1 MVLVRLFRYHSALSI
16 SPGQIMFSTSPCL
29 KFPIYSRLLITI
41 MIALT
46 LFSVSGCKKDKNIED
61 TRPASEIYAEAKR
74 YMISQNWGRAI
85 QAYQILSTRFPFGRY
100 TEQAQLELAY
110 CYHKGGNSEAALS
123 TTDRFIR
130 TYPSHP
136 NVDYAFYIRGLTNY
150 EQRVGFMERMMP
162 SRVRDRDQTAA
173 RESFRDFD
181 ELIRRFPDSR
191 YAPDARQ
198 RMVFLRNNLSF
209 YELDV
214 ARYYMRRKAY
224 VAAANRARYA
234 LENYPGS
241 PELGNALEIL
251 HVSYTEMGLPELA
264 EDTMKVLVLNYPD
277 HPYVTG
283 DSKHGLFR
291 KLWPFGKD
299 QEPAR

>member
-1 MVLVRLFRYHSALSI
+1 ML
-16 SPGQIMFSTSPCL
+16 STSSSL
-29 KFPIYSRLLITI
+29 KFPIYSRLLISLL
-41 MIALT
+41 IALMMVM
-46 LFSVSGCKKDKNIED
+46 VSGCRKDNKVD
-61 TRPASEIYAEAKR
+61 GRDASAMYSDAKG
-74 YMISQNWGRAI
+74 YLDSQNWGRAI
-85 QAYQILSTRFPFGRY
+85 QAYQVLATRFPFGRY

-110 CYHKGGNSEAALS
+110 AYHKGGAPEAALS
-123 TTDRFIR
+123 TADRFIR

-224 VAAANRARYA
+224 VASANRARYA
-234 LENYPGS
+234 IETYPGS

-283 DSKHGLFR
+283 DTQGFWG

-299 QEPAR
+299 

>member
-1 MVLVRLFRYHSALSI
+1 MFPASSSVKFSI
-16 SPGQIMFSTSPCL
+16 VP
-29 KFPIYSRLLITI
+29 RLLISI
-41 MIALT
+41 LIAST
-46 LFSVSGCKKDKNIED
+46 LALASGCNKDKD
-61 TRPASEIYAEAKR
+61 ADPGLSASEMYEQAKKYLDAHNWRRATYEYQRLTTR
-74 YMISQNWGRAI
+74 Y
-85 QAYQILSTRFPFGRY
+85 PFGQY

-110 CYHKGGNSEAALS
+110 AYHKGGQPEAALS
-123 TTDRFIR
+123 TADRFIR

-136 NVDYAFYIRGLTNY
+136 NVDYAYYIRGLTNY
-150 EQRVGFMERMMP
+150 EQRVGFMERLMP

-173 RESFRDFD
+173 RESLRDFN

-214 ARYYMRRKAY
+214 ARYYLRRKAY

-234 LENYPGS
+234 IETYPGS

-251 HVSYTEMGLPELA
+251 HVCYTEMGMPDLA

-283 DSKHGLFR
+283 DR
-291 KLWPFGKD
+291 KKGFFARLWPFGD
-299 QEPAR
+299 D

>member
-1 MVLVRLFRYHSALSI
+1 ML
-16 SPGQIMFSTSPCL
+16 STSPSL
-29 KFPIYSRLLITI
+29 KFPIYSRLLTGI
-41 MIALT
+41 MIAFMLIT
-46 LFSVSGCKKDKNIED
+46 VSGCKKDRRIND
-61 TRPASEIYAEAKR
+61 GRPASEMYADAKK
-74 YMISQNWGRAI
+74 YMESQNWGRAI
-85 QAYQILSTRFPFGRY
+85 QSYQQLSTRFPFGRY

-110 CYHKGGNSEAALS
+110 VYHKGGQPEAALS
-123 TTDRFIR
+123 TADRFIR

-136 NVDYAFYIRGLTNY
+136 NVDYAYYIRGLTNY

-181 ELIRRFPDSR
+181 ELVRRFPDSR

-214 ARYYMRRKAY
+214 ARYYLRRKAY
-224 VAAANRARYA
+224 VASASRARYA
-234 LENYPGS
+234 LETYPGS
-241 PELGNALEIL
+241 PEMGNALEIL
-251 HVSYTEMGLPELA
+251 HISYTEMGLPELA
-264 EDTMKVLVLNYPD
+264 EDAMRVLVLNYPD

-283 DSKHGLFR
+283 ESGGFFR

-299 QEPAR
+299 

>member
-1 MVLVRLFRYHSALSI
+1 MALSRPFRYHSAFNILSGLKMFPATPRARI
-16 SPGQIMFSTSPCL
+16 SGKSKLLATAMIAVM
-29 KFPIYSRLLITI
+29 LIT
-41 MIALT
+41 
-46 LFSVSGCKKDKNIED
+46 VSGCRKDKDIENNK
-61 TRPASEIYAEAKR
+61 PAAEMYEDAKR
-74 YMISQNWGRAI
+74 YLNGQNWQRAI
-85 QAYQILSTRFPFGRY
+85 NQYQQLSTRYPFGRY

-110 CYHKGGNSEAALS
+110 AYHKGGRPEAALS
-123 TTDRFIR
+123 TADRFIR

-173 RESFRDFD
+173 REAFRDFD

-214 ARYYMRRKAY
+214 ARYYLRRKAY
-224 VAAANRARYA
+224 VASANRARYA
-234 LENYPGS
+234 IETYPGS

-283 DSKHGLFR
+283 EKDEGFFR
-291 KLWPFGKD
+291 RMWPFGKD
-299 QEPAR
+299 

>member
-1 MVLVRLFRYHSALSI
+1 MVLVGLFRYHSAFCI
-16 SPGQIMFSTSPCL
+16 SLGLNMFSTSTSQ
-29 KFPIYSRLLITI
+29 KFPIYSRLLIFVLI
-41 MIALT
+41 SLMMAA
-46 LFSVSGCKKDKNIED
+46 VSGCRKDDKAD
-61 TRPASEIYAEAKR
+61 GRDASTMYNEAKG
-74 YMISQNWGRAI
+74 YLESQNWGRAI
-85 QAYQILSTRFPFGRY
+85 QTYQGLATRYPFGRY

-110 CYHKGGNSEAALS
+110 AYHKAGAPEMALS
-123 TTDRFIR
+123 TADRFIR

-136 NVDYAFYIRGLTNY
+136 NVDYAYYIRGLTNY

-181 ELIRRFPDSR
+181 ELVRRFPNSR

-214 ARYYMRRKAY
+214 ARYYLRRKAY
-224 VAAANRARYA
+224 VAAANRARFA
-234 LENYPGS
+234 IETYPGS

-251 HVSYTEMGLPELA
+251 HISYTEMGLPELA

-283 DSKHGLFR
+283 DTEGFWG

-299 QEPAR
+299 

>member
-1 MVLVRLFRYHSALSI
+1 MTALMLV
-16 SPGQIMFSTSPCL
+16 T
-29 KFPIYSRLLITI
+29 
-41 MIALT
+41 
-46 LFSVSGCKKDKNIED
+46 VSGCKKDRDID
-61 TRPASEIYAEAKR
+61 DGRSAEEMYTTAKG
-74 YMISQNWGRAI
+74 YLDNQNWGRAVNG
-85 QAYQILSTRFPFGRY
+85 YQTLATRYPFGRY

-110 CYHKGGNSEAALS
+110 AYHKGGNPEAALS
-123 TTDRFIR
+123 TADRFIR

-150 EQRVGFMERMMP
+150 EMRVGFMERLMP

-224 VAAANRARYA
+224 VASAARARYA
-234 LENYPGS
+234 IENYPGS
-241 PELGNALEIL
+241 PELGDALEIL

-264 EDTMKVLVLNYPD
+264 EGAMEVLALNYPD

-283 DSKHGLFR
+283 ETEKTFWNR
-291 KLWPFGKD
+291 LWPFGKD
-299 QEPAR
+299 

>member
-1 MVLVRLFRYHSALSI
+1 MSSSSFALKS
-16 SPGQIMFSTSPCL
+16 S
-29 KFPIYSRLLITI
+29 IYSRLLIGVLA
-41 MIALT
+41 ALMLVT
-46 LFSVSGCKKDKNIED
+46 VSGCKKDKNID
-61 TRPASEIYAEAKR
+61 DGRSAEEMYTAAKG
-74 YMISQNWGRAI
+74 YLNAQNWGRAVN
-85 QAYQILSTRFPFGRY
+85 QYQMLSTRYPFGRY

-110 CYHKGGNSEAALS
+110 VYHKSGNPEAALA
-123 TTDRFIR
+123 TADRFIR

-136 NVDYAFYIRGLTNY
+136 NVDYAYYIRGLTNY
-150 EQRVGFMERMMP
+150 EMRVGFMERLMP

-181 ELIRRFPDSR
+181 ELIKRFPDSR

-214 ARYYMRRKAY
+214 ARYYIRRKAY
-224 VAAANRARYA
+224 VASAARARYA
-234 LENYPGS
+234 IENYPGS
-241 PELGNALEIL
+241 PELGDALEIL

-264 EDTMKVLVLNYPD
+264 EDTMKVLALNYPD

-283 DSKHGLFR
+283 DSKKGFWN
-291 KLWPFGKD
+291 KMWPFGKD
-299 QEPAR
+299 

>member
-1 MVLVRLFRYHSALSI
+1 
-16 SPGQIMFSTSPCL
+16 
-29 KFPIYSRLLITI
+29 
-41 MIALT
+41 MIALMMI
-46 LFSVSGCKKDKNIED
+46 SVTGCKKDKNID
-61 TRPASEIYAEAKR
+61 DGRTASEMYDSAKG
-74 YMISQNWGRAI
+74 YLDSKNWGRAV
-85 QAYQILSTRFPFGRY
+85 QAYQGLATRYPFGRY

-110 CYHKGGNSEAALS
+110 AYHKSGNPEAALS
-123 TTDRFIR
+123 IADRFIR

-224 VAAANRARYA
+224 VAAANRARFA
-234 LENYPGS
+234 IENYPGS

-264 EDTMKVLVLNYPD
+264 EDTMSVLVLNYPD

-283 DSKHGLFR
+283 ESRDGFWN

-299 QEPAR
+299 

>member
-1 MVLVRLFRYHSALSI
+1 MVLVGLFRYHSAFCI
-16 SPGQIMFSTSPCL
+16 SSGQNMLSTSPSL
-29 KFPIYSRLLITI
+29 KFPICSRLLIFVI
-41 MIALT
+41 IALMLT
-46 LFSVSGCKKDKNIED
+46 TVTACRKDKNID
-61 TRPASEIYAEAKR
+61 DGRQASELYNEAKR
-74 YMISQNWGRAI
+74 YLEAKNWGRAI
-85 QAYQILSTRFPFGRY
+85 QSYQTLSTRFPFGRY

-110 CYHKGGNSEAALS
+110 AYHKGGKPEAALS
-123 TTDRFIR
+123 SADRFIR

-214 ARYYMRRKAY
+214 ARYYLRRKAY
-224 VAAANRARYA
+224 VASANRARYA
-234 LENYPGS
+234 IETYPGS

-251 HVSYTEMGLPELA
+251 HISYTEMGLPELA
-264 EDTMKVLVLNYPD
+264 EDTMRVLVLNYPD

-283 DSKHGLFR
+283 ETGGFFR

-299 QEPAR
+299 

>member
-1 MVLVRLFRYHSALSI
+1 MLSTL
-16 SPGQIMFSTSPCL
+16 TSL
-29 KFPIYSRLLITI
+29 KLQTASRLPVLI
-41 MIALT
+41 MISFMMILA
-46 LFSVSGCKKDKNIED
+46 SGCSKDKNID
-61 TRPASEIYAEAKR
+61 DGRSASEMYDTAKK
-74 YMISQNWGRAI
+74 YLVQQNWGRAV
-85 QAYQILSTRFPFGRY
+85 QAYQQLSTRFPFGRF

-110 CYHKGGNSEAALS
+110 AYYKGGNPEAALS
-123 TTDRFIR
+123 TADRFIR

-136 NVDYAFYIRGLTNY
+136 NVDYAYYVRGLTNY
-150 EQRVGFMERMMP
+150 DQRVGFMERMMP

-214 ARYYMRRKAY
+214 ARYYLRRKAY
-224 VAAANRARYA
+224 VASANRARYA
-234 LENYPGS
+234 IENFPGS

-251 HVSYTEMGLPELA
+251 HISYTEMGLPELA
-264 EDTMKVLVLNYPD
+264 ADTMKVLVTNYPD

-283 DSKHGLFR
+283 ERDRSFWS
-291 KLWPFGKD
+291 KLWPFGKND
-299 QEPAR
+299 

>member
-1 MVLVRLFRYHSALSI
+1 MFLSI
-16 SPGQIMFSTSPCL
+16 PSL
-29 KFPIYSRLLITI
+29 KSSFTLKLLVGILT
-41 MIALT
+41 ALMLVT
-46 LFSVSGCKKDKNIED
+46 VSGCKKDKNVED
-61 TRPASEIYAEAKR
+61 GRSAEEMYETAKA
-74 YMISQNWGRAI
+74 YLVAQNWGRAI
-85 QAYQILSTRFPFGRY
+85 NGYQTLSTRYPFGRY

-110 CYHKGGNSEAALS
+110 AYHKGGNPEAALS
-123 TTDRFIR
+123 TADRFIR

-150 EQRVGFMERMMP
+150 EMRVGFMERLMP

-181 ELIRRFPDSR
+181 ELVRRFPDSR

-224 VAAANRARYA
+224 VASAARARYA
-234 LENYPGS
+234 IENYPGS
-241 PELGNALEIL
+241 PELGDALEIL
-251 HVSYTEMGLPELA
+251 AVSYTEMGLPELA
-264 EDTMKVLVLNYPD
+264 EDARNVLALNYPD

-283 DSKHGLFR
+283 ESKKGFWGR
-291 KLWPFGKD
+291 MWPWGKD
-299 QEPAR
+299 

>member
-1 MVLVRLFRYHSALSI
+1 
-16 SPGQIMFSTSPCL
+16 MFLTSPSL
-29 KFPIYSRLLITI
+29 KFTIYSRLLISV
-41 MIALT
+41 MIALMLVT
-46 LFSVSGCKKDKNIED
+46 VTGCRKDKNVAD
-61 TRPASEIYAEAKR
+61 GRQASEMYSEAKR
-74 YMISQNWGRAI
+74 YMEAQNWNRAI
-85 QAYQILSTRFPFGRY
+85 QSYQTLSTRFPFGRY

-110 CYHKGGNSEAALS
+110 AYHKGGNPEAALS
-123 TTDRFIR
+123 TADRFIR

-214 ARYYMRRKAY
+214 ARYYLRRKAY
-224 VAAANRARYA
+224 VASANRAKYA
-234 LENYPGS
+234 IETYPGS
-241 PELGNALEIL
+241 PEMGNALEIL
-251 HVSYTEMGLPELA
+251 HISYTEMGLPELA

-277 HPYVTG
+277 HPYLVG
-283 DSKHGLFR
+283 EKEGFFR
-291 KLWPFGKD
+291 RMWPFGKD
-299 QEPAR
+299 

>member
-1 MVLVRLFRYHSALSI
+1 
-16 SPGQIMFSTSPCL
+16 MFSSSVSLKSPLFC
-29 KFPIYSRLLITI
+29 RLLVVFLT
-41 MIALT
+41 ALMLVT
-46 LFSVSGCKKDKNIED
+46 VSGCKKDKNIDDGRSAEEMYD
-61 TRPASEIYAEAKR
+61 TAKG
-74 YMISQNWGRAI
+74 YLVNQNWQRAI
-85 QAYQILSTRFPFGRY
+85 IGYQNLTTRYPFGRY

-110 CYHKGGNSEAALS
+110 AYHKGGNPEAALS
-123 TTDRFIR
+123 TADRFIR

-150 EQRVGFMERMMP
+150 EQRVGFMERLMP
-162 SRVRDRDQTAA
+162 SRVRDRDQTDA

-214 ARYYMRRKAY
+214 ARYYMRRKAW
-224 VAAANRARYA
+224 VAAAARARYA
-234 LENYPGS
+234 IENYPGS
-241 PELGNALEIL
+241 PELGDALEIL
-251 HVSYTEMGLPELA
+251 AVSYTKMGMPELA
-264 EDTMKVLVLNYPD
+264 EDTMKVLALNYPD

-283 DSKHGLFR
+283 DTKKSFWN

-299 QEPAR
+299 

>member
-1 MVLVRLFRYHSALSI
+1 
-16 SPGQIMFSTSPCL
+16 MFSTSSSL
-29 KFPIYSRLLITI
+29 KFPIYSRLLISLL
-41 MIALT
+41 IALMMVM
-46 LFSVSGCKKDKNIED
+46 VSGCRKDNKD
-61 TRPASEIYAEAKR
+61 DSRDASVMYNEAKS
-74 YMISQNWGRAI
+74 YLEAQNWNRAI

-110 CYHKGGNSEAALS
+110 AYHKGGNPEAALA
-123 TTDRFIR
+123 TADRFIR

-214 ARYYMRRKAY
+214 ARYYLRRKAY
-224 VAAANRARYA
+224 VASANRARYA
-234 LENYPGS
+234 IETYPGS

-251 HVSYTEMGLPELA
+251 HISYTEMGLPELA

-283 DSKHGLFR
+283 ESDHGFFR

-299 QEPAR
+299 

>member
-1 MVLVRLFRYHSALSI
+1 
-16 SPGQIMFSTSPCL
+16 MFLTSPCL
-29 KFPIYSRLLITI
+29 KFPIYTRLLFTV
-41 MIALT
+41 MIALMLIT
-46 LFSVSGCKKDKNIED
+46 VSGCKKDKEIED
-61 TRPASEIYAEAKR
+61 GRTASEMYDEAKH
-74 YMISQNWGRAI
+74 YMLSQNWGRAVH
-85 QAYQILSTRFPFGRY
+85 AYQGLSTRFPFGRF

-110 CYHKGGNSEAALS
+110 AYHKSGNPEAALS
-123 TTDRFIR
+123 TADRFIR

-162 SRVRDRDQTAA
+162 SRVRDRDQTEA
-173 RESFRDFD
+173 RESFRDFN

-191 YAPDARQ
+191 YTPDARQ

-214 ARYYMRRKAY
+214 ARYYLRRKAY
-224 VAAANRARYA
+224 VASANRARYA

-251 HVSYTEMGLPELA
+251 HISYTEMGLPELA

-277 HPYVTG
+277 HPYATG
-283 DSKHGLFR
+283 KSKSGFFS

-299 QEPAR
+299 

>member
-1 MVLVRLFRYHSALSI
+1 MVLLSLFRYHSAFSI
-16 SPGQIMFSTSPCL
+16 SSGQIMLSTSSSV
-29 KFPIYSRLLITI
+29 KSSFHFKLLITVI
-41 MIALT
+41 TALMLVT
-46 LFSVSGCKKDKNIED
+46 VSGCKKDKKFAD
-61 TRPASEIYAEAKR
+61 GRTASEMYEVAKG
-74 YMISQNWGRAI
+74 YLNNKNWGRAI
-85 QAYQILSTRFPFGRY
+85 GAYQTLSTRYPFGRY

-110 CYHKGGNSEAALS
+110 AYHKGGISEAALS
-123 TTDRFIR
+123 TADRFIR

-150 EQRVGFMERMMP
+150 DLRIGFMERLMP

-198 RMVFLRNNLSF
+198 RMVFLRNNLSY

-214 ARYYMRRKAY
+214 ARYYLRRKAY
-224 VAAANRARYA
+224 VASANRARYA
-234 LENYPGS
+234 IENFPGS

-251 HVSYTEMGLPELA
+251 HVSYTEMGLTELA
-264 EDTMKVLVLNYPD
+264 DDTMEVLVLNYPD
-277 HPYVTG
+277 HPYATG
-283 DSKHGLFR
+283 ISEGGFWR
-291 KLWPFGKD
+291 KMWPFGKNN
-299 QEPAR
+299 

>member
-1 MVLVRLFRYHSALSI
+1 
-16 SPGQIMFSTSPCL
+16 MFSTVLPT
-29 KFPIYSRLLITI
+29 KFSINTNLLTAA
-41 MIALT
+41 MIAL
-46 LFSVSGCKKDKNIED
+46 LLMSVSGCKKDKEVEEG
-61 TRPASEIYAEAKR
+61 RPASEMYEDAKR
-74 YMISQNWGRAI
+74 SLNGQNWSRAI
-85 QAYQILSTRFPFGRY
+85 SEYQRLSTRYPFGRY

-110 CYHKGGNSEAALS
+110 AYHKGGRPEAALS
-123 TTDRFIR
+123 TADRFIR

-136 NVDYAFYIRGLTNY
+136 NVDYAYYLRGLTNY
-150 EQRVGFMERMMP
+150 DQRVGFMERMMP

-214 ARYYMRRKAY
+214 ARYYLRRKAY
-224 VAAANRARYA
+224 VAAAGRARYA
-234 LENYPGS
+234 IETYPGS
-241 PELGNALEIL
+241 PEMANALEIL
-251 HVSYTEMGLPELA
+251 HISYTEMGLPELA
-264 EDTMKVLVLNYPD
+264 EDTMKVMALNFPD

-283 DSKHGLFR
+283 ESDKDGFFR
-291 KLWPFGKD
+291 RLWPWGKD
-299 QEPAR
+299 

>member
-1 MVLVRLFRYHSALSI
+1 MLLSSFSFKSSNHTKLFITAVLAL
-16 SPGQIMFSTSPCL
+16 
-29 KFPIYSRLLITI
+29 LLVT
-41 MIALT
+41 
-46 LFSVSGCKKDKNIED
+46 VSGCKKDKYIDDGRSAQEMYE
-61 TRPASEIYAEAKR
+61 TAKA
-74 YMISQNWGRAI
+74 YLETQNWGRAVNG
-85 QAYQILSTRFPFGRY
+85 YQTLATRYPFGRY
-100 TEQAQLELAY
+100 TEQAQLEMAY
-110 CYHKGGNSEAALS
+110 AYHKAGSPEAALS
-123 TTDRFIR
+123 TADRFIR

-136 NVDYAFYIRGLTNY
+136 NVDYAYYIRGLTNY
-150 EQRVGFMERMMP
+150 EQRVGFMERLMP

-224 VAAANRARYA
+224 VASAARARYA
-234 LENYPGS
+234 IENYPGS
-241 PELGNALEIL
+241 PELGDALEIL

-264 EDTMKVLVLNYPD
+264 EDTMTVLALNYPD

-283 DSKHGLFR
+283 ERDEGFWSKM
-291 KLWPFGKD
+291 WPWGKD
-299 QEPAR
+299 K

>member
-1 MVLVRLFRYHSALSI
+1 
-16 SPGQIMFSTSPCL
+16 MFSTSSSL
-29 KFPIYSRLLITI
+29 KFPIFSRLLISLL
-41 MIALT
+41 IALMMVM
-46 LFSVSGCKKDKNIED
+46 VSGCRKDNKVD
-61 TRPASEIYAEAKR
+61 GRDASAMYSDAKG
-74 YMISQNWGRAI
+74 YLDSQNWGRAI
-85 QAYQILSTRFPFGRY
+85 QSYQVLATRFPFGRY

-110 CYHKGGNSEAALS
+110 AYHKGGAPEAALS
-123 TTDRFIR
+123 TADRFIR

-224 VAAANRARYA
+224 VASANRARYA
-234 LENYPGS
+234 IETYPGS

-283 DSKHGLFR
+283 ESGGFFS

-299 QEPAR
+299 

>member
-1 MVLVRLFRYHSALSI
+1 MYSA
-16 SPGQIMFSTSPCL
+16 SPSL
-29 KFPIYSRLLITI
+29 KFSINSRLLISV
-41 MIALT
+41 MIALMMIT
-46 LFSVSGCKKDKNIED
+46 VSGCKKDKNID
-61 TRPASEIYAEAKR
+61 DGRTASEMYDTAKG
-74 YMISQNWGRAI
+74 YLDSQNWGRAV
-85 QAYQILSTRFPFGRY
+85 QAYQGLSTRYPFGRY

-110 CYHKGGNSEAALS
+110 AYHKAGSPEAALS
-123 TTDRFIR
+123 TADRFIR

-150 EQRVGFMERMMP
+150 DQRVGFMERLMP

-181 ELIRRFPDSR
+181 ELVRRFPDSR

-214 ARYYMRRKAY
+214 ARYYLRRKAY

-264 EDTMKVLVLNYPD
+264 EDTMQVLVLNYPD

-283 DSKHGLFR
+283 DSNKGFWG
-291 KLWPFGKD
+291 KLWPWGKS
-299 QEPAR
+299 

>member
-1 MVLVRLFRYHSALSI
+1 MFPASSSVKFSI
-16 SPGQIMFSTSPCL
+16 F
-29 KFPIYSRLLITI
+29 SRLLISI
-41 MIALT
+41 LIVSAFAL
-46 LFSVSGCKKDKNIED
+46 VSGCGKDKD
-61 TRPASEIYAEAKR
+61 DGAGLSASAMYDEAKR
-74 YMISQNWGRAI
+74 YLDSKNWSRATYE
-85 QAYQILSTRFPFGRY
+85 YQRLTTRFPFGRY

-110 CYHKGGNSEAALS
+110 AYHKSGQPEAALS
-123 TTDRFIR
+123 TADRFIR

-136 NVDYAFYIRGLTNY
+136 NVDYAYYIRGLTNY
-150 EQRVGFMERMMP
+150 EERVGFMERMMP

-173 RESFRDFD
+173 RESLRDFD

-214 ARYYMRRKAY
+214 ARYYLRRKAY

-234 LENYPGS
+234 IETYPGS

-251 HVSYTEMGLPELA
+251 HICYTEMQLPELA

-283 DSKHGLFR
+283 DTGGFWG
-291 KLWPFGKD
+291 KLWPFGD
-299 QEPAR
+299 D